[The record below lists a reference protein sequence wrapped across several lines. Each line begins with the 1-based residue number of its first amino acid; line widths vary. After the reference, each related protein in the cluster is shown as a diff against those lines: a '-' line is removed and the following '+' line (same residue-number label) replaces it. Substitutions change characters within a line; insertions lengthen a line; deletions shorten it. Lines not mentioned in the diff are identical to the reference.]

1 MRAEPTTAPSRT
13 TSEPSAFDPKATW
26 AMPVT
31 TSGYTTPARSEKATN
46 TSDGGGQLAAHH
58 TTPKAERMTSMTLM
72 PTNGATMPPS
82 P

>member
-1 MRAEPTTAPSRT
+1 MRAEPTTAPSRS

-31 TSGYTTPARSEKATN
+31 TSGYTDPDKEREGDEHH
-46 TSDGGGQLAAHH
+46 DGGGQLAAHH